1 MGMPRQ
7 AYLCVRTQVP
17 FDAEAGDPGWRVRRH
32 FDDVLRRLAHR
43 DVSGLTPRART
54 ARVHTLDRLRAYAE
68 RGAFPQ
74 NEDFPGLLVPH
85 FIDRAGTTC
94 AVAQLLIDSG
104 HVAMAEHIAAT
115 QNLLAVDAMSAEG
128 LDEWIAESGLS
139 PAECA
144 MVQPGY
150 CCGHGPGRAFE
161 YYEEDVVPPA
171 DAGDG
176 GGDEGNL
183 GFGGWSAGESSSAAG
198 GGVATGGVGG
208 STGGSGGAGGAGG
221 AIGTGGAGSGGMG
234 GHAAI
239 ERQQGVSAVALVSS
253 RRPRA
258 MPLQSPALA
267 TLSLGFLALIVR
279 RNKGIP
285 SRKVK

>member
-7 AYLCVRTQVP
+7 SHLYVRTQIS

-32 FDDVLRRLAHR
+32 FDDVLRRLSHR

-54 ARVHTLDRLRAYAE
+54 ARVRTLDRLRVYAE

-115 QNLLAVDAMSAEG
+115 QNLLAIDAMSAEG

-150 CCGHGPGRAFE
+150 CCGRGPGRAFE
-161 YYEEDVVPPA
+161 YDEEDVVPPA

-176 GGDEGNL
+176 GGDDGNL
-183 GFGGWSAGESSSAAG
+183 GFGGWSAEESSSAAG
-198 GGVATGGVGG
+198 GVATGGAGG
-208 STGGSGGAGGAGG
+208 STGGSGGAMN
-221 AIGTGGAGSGGMG
+221 TGGAGSGGMG
-234 GHAAI
+234 GNAAI

-258 MPLQSPALA
+258 MPLHSPALA
-267 TLSLGFLALIVR
+267 TLSLGFLALVVR
-279 RNKGIP
+279 RNKGIR
-285 SRKVK
+285 SGKGK